1 MPIVTDQFGLV
12 ALLVLCGYLL
22 GGVPFGVVISRVM
35 GLPDPRTVGSKNVG
49 FTNVLRVSG
58 KKAGILTLLGDM
70 GKGWVMGVM
79 ATQFLQDEWAV
90 LAVALSPFLGHLFSP
105 FLRFSGGKGV
115 ATALGTVLGVAP
127 LIGLLL
133 LFAWVGAV
141 ALWRY
146 SSGGALTAFGL
157 FPVLAALFRPSH
169 AFISFALLVTGLIVV
184 KHKGNIER
192 LWNGTES
199 KIGQSKPGSARP

>member
-1 MPIVTDQFGLV
+1 MDMNWLLVGLV
-12 ALLVLCGYLL
+12 VVGYLL
-22 GGVPFGVVISRVM
+22 GAVPFGVVVSKAM

-58 KKAGILTLLGDM
+58 KQAGILTLIGDM
-70 GKGWVMGVM
+70 GKGWVMGFA
-79 ATQFLQDEWAV
+79 ATQVFQQEWMI
-90 LAVALSPFLGHLFSP
+90 LLVALAPFLGHLFSP
-105 FLRFSGGKGV
+105 FLGFTGGKGV
-115 ATALGTVLGVAP
+115 ATALGSVLGVEPA
-127 LIGLLL
+127 IGFLLL
-133 LFAWVGAV
+133 MAWLGAV

-157 FPVLAALFRPSH
+157 FPLIAALARPTVEFVLFSV
-169 AFISFALLVTGLIVV
+169 IVSGLIVL

-199 KIGQSKPGSARP
+199 RIGQRG

>member
-1 MPIVTDQFGLV
+1 MEQQGLI
-12 ALLVLCGYLL
+12 AGLAIIGYLL
-22 GGVPFGVVISRVM
+22 GAVPFGIVISKAM

-58 KKAGILTLLGDM
+58 KTPGILTLIGDM
-70 GKGWVMGVM
+70 GKGWVMGFA
-79 ATQFLQDEWAV
+79 ATQLVQDEWAV
-90 LAVALSPFLGHLFSP
+90 LLVALAPFLGHLFSP
-105 FLRFSGGKGV
+105 FLGFKGGKGV
-115 ATALGTVLGVAP
+115 ATALGSVLGVTP

-133 LFAWVGAV
+133 LMAWIGAV

-157 FPVLAALFRPSH
+157 FPIIAALMRPSA
-169 AFISFALLVTGLIVV
+169 AFISFAVLVTGLIVI

-192 LWNGTES
+192 LWKGRES
-199 KIGQSKPGSARP
+199 KIGQRG

>member
-1 MPIVTDQFGLV
+1 MEQQGLIVGLAIV
-12 ALLVLCGYLL
+12 GYLL
-22 GGVPFGVVISRVM
+22 GAVPFGVVISKAM

-58 KKAGILTLLGDM
+58 KKAGILTLVGDM
-70 GKGWVMGVM
+70 GKGWVMGFA
-79 ATQFLQDEWAV
+79 ATQLLQDEWAI
-90 LAVALSPFLGHLFSP
+90 LTVALAPFLGHLFSP
-105 FLRFSGGKGV
+105 FLGFKGGKGV
-115 ATALGTVLGVAP
+115 ATALGSVLGVAP

-133 LFAWVGAV
+133 LLAWIGAV
-141 ALWRY
+141 VLWRY

-157 FPVLAALFRPSH
+157 FPIVAALLRPTP
-169 AFISFALLVTGLIVV
+169 AFISFAVLVTGLIVI

-199 KIGQSKPGSARP
+199 KMGERKN